1 MKQGKH
7 LNIQQHVNSER
18 DSQAVNAAMNSR
30 KERSSMYGRGSGGK
44 DELYQSMNEALDD
57 DEHESQE
64 QTSIRDL
71 PKEVMQAMEME
82 NMAHVEIPNKGTSS
96 MLEQKEDTSIFE

>member
-1 MKQGKH
+1 
-7 LNIQQHVNSER
+7 
-18 DSQAVNAAMNSR
+18 MNSR

-57 DEHESQE
+57 DEHENESQE

-82 NMAHVEIPNKGTSS
+82 NMDHVEIPNKGTSS
-96 MLEQKEDTSIFE
+96 MLE

>member
-1 MKQGKH
+1 
-7 LNIQQHVNSER
+7 
-18 DSQAVNAAMNSR
+18 MNSR

-96 MLEQKEDTSIFE
+96 MLE

>member
-1 MKQGKH
+1 
-7 LNIQQHVNSER
+7 
-18 DSQAVNAAMNSR
+18 MNSR

-82 NMAHVEIPNKGTSS
+82 NMANVEIPSKGTSN
-96 MLEQKEDTSIFE
+96 MLE

>member
-7 LNIQQHVNSER
+7 LNIQQVVNSER
-18 DSQAVNAAMNSR
+18 EGQTVNAAMNSR

-44 DELYQSMNEALDD
+44 DELYQSMNEAVDD

-82 NMAHVEIPNKGTSS
+82 NLANV
-96 MLEQKEDTSIFE
+96 

>member
-1 MKQGKH
+1 
-7 LNIQQHVNSER
+7 
-18 DSQAVNAAMNSR
+18 
-30 KERSSMYGRGSGGK
+30 MYGRGSGGK

-57 DEHESQE
+57 DEHENESQE

-82 NMAHVEIPNKGTSS
+82 NMDHVEIPNKGTSS
-96 MLEQKEDTSIFE
+96 MLE

>member
-57 DEHESQE
+57 DEHENES
-64 QTSIRDL
+64 
-71 PKEVMQAMEME
+71 
-82 NMAHVEIPNKGTSS
+82 
-96 MLEQKEDTSIFE
+96 

>member
-1 MKQGKH
+1 
-7 LNIQQHVNSER
+7 
-18 DSQAVNAAMNSR
+18 MNSR

-64 QTSIRDL
+64 
-71 PKEVMQAMEME
+71 
-82 NMAHVEIPNKGTSS
+82 
-96 MLEQKEDTSIFE
+96 

>member
-1 MKQGKH
+1 
-7 LNIQQHVNSER
+7 
-18 DSQAVNAAMNSR
+18 
-30 KERSSMYGRGSGGK
+30 MYGRGSGGK

-96 MLEQKEDTSIFE
+96 MLE

>member
-96 MLEQKEDTSIFE
+96 MLEQKEDRSIFE

>member
-1 MKQGKH
+1 
-7 LNIQQHVNSER
+7 
-18 DSQAVNAAMNSR
+18 
-30 KERSSMYGRGSGGK
+30 MYGRGSGGK

-57 DEHESQE
+57 DEHENESQE

-82 NMAHVEIPNKGTSS
+82 NMDHVEIPNKGTPS
-96 MLEQKEDTSIFE
+96 MLEEKDRSIFE